1 MELKIQRK
9 NPGSALRNQ
18 KHMPTYLT
26 LGVNPECKQDFTMV
40 WSLFSSSIGGPDLL
54 PFSKLVGPDVP
65 PFSQHPLG
73 IP

>member
-1 MELKIQRK
+1 
-9 NPGSALRNQ
+9 
-18 KHMPTYLT
+18 MPTYLT

-73 IP
+73 IPWRGQSNAIVQGGGTR

>member
-1 MELKIQRK
+1 
-9 NPGSALRNQ
+9 
-18 KHMPTYLT
+18 MPTDLT

-40 WSLFSSSIGGPDLL
+40 WSLFSSSMGGPDLL

-65 PFSQHPLG
+65 PFSQHPPG

>member
-1 MELKIQRK
+1 
-9 NPGSALRNQ
+9 
-18 KHMPTYLT
+18 
-26 LGVNPECKQDFTMV
+26 VNPECKQDFTMV